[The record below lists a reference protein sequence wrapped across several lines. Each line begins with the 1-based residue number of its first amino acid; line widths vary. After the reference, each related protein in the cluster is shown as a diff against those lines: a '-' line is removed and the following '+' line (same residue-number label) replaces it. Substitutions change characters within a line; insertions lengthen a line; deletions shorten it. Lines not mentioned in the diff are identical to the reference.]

1 METNTNTNTNTNTSV
16 TPTIYGNTTTNTSVT
31 PTTHT
36 TSTTS
41 TISTTSPLITQLDN
55 LLTLRGWKRSK
66 TPKTDLY
73 FYNNERYSLYDE
85 VRFCLTNNIIK
96 ISVPVK
102 DFPFLYVSKF
112 NQTDIDKVITFV
124 EKHLDA
130 YERVVH

>member
-1 METNTNTNTNTNTSV
+1 METFATAKTSV
-16 TPTIYGNTTTNTSVT
+16 TPTIYGNTNTSTNTSTNTNTSVT

-36 TSTTS
+36 T
-41 TISTTSPLITQLDN
+41 STTSPLITQLDN
-55 LLTLRGWKRSK
+55 LLTLRGWKRSE

-73 FYNNERYSLYDE
+73 FYNNERYAVYDE
-85 VRFCLTNNIIK
+85 VRFRLTNNIIK

>member
-1 METNTNTNTNTNTSV
+1 METKTNINTHTNINTSV
-16 TPTIYGNTTTNTSVT
+16 TPTIYGNTNTNTITNPSVT

-36 TSTTS
+36 TSITT
-41 TISTTSPLITQLDN
+41 PLITQLDN
-55 LLTLRGWKRSK
+55 LLTLRGWKRCK
-66 TPKTDLY
+66 TPKTDIY

-85 VRFCLTNNIIK
+85 VRFCLTNDIIK

-112 NQTDIDKVITFV
+112 NQTEIDNVITFV